1 MAPWEPWE
9 PCEPCEL
16 KVDEKTI
23 VPLPFPFNGQL
34 VITSMEE
41 NTEAQAKV
49 ELQDQ
54 NGKVIKT
61 LISAYAKVI
70 TCT

>member
-1 MAPWEPWE
+1 MAPWEP
-9 PCEPCEL
+9 CNL
-16 KVDEKTI
+16 KVDKKTI

-34 VITSMEE
+34 VITSMEK

-54 NGKVIKT
+54 NGNCIKT
-61 LISAYAKVI
+61 LISAYAKVT

>member
-1 MAPWEPWE
+1 MAPW
-9 PCEPCEL
+9 EPCEL

-49 ELQDQ
+49 ELQCY
-54 NGKVIKT
+54 GTTRT
-61 LISAYAKVI
+61 LITAHASLKVK
-70 TCT
+70 